1 MARKRPRTRRSNSA
15 VLTALSLCLTKH
27 LAPAEG
33 DGSDSNLVFSPASI
47 YATLALLAAG
57 ARGGTL
63 QELLDALGGGS
74 RDDLAAFARRVAE
87 RALADRSCSSGR
99 GPAVAFA
106 CGAWHDAAWAP
117 RPEFRD
123 AAAAAYKAEARAVD
137 FSNEP
142 EKAVNVINGGVAA
155 ATNNHIDSIL
165 DSSSVNALTNLVVA
179 SAIYFKGKWEAPFTK
194 SNTRVDKFHRL
205 DGSFAD
211 VPFMRSW
218 RSQLV
223 AVRNGYKVL
232 KLPYK
237 SPAPAPPPYSMCIFL
252 PDERDGLAGL
262 VAKIAS
268 GPGFCYYRLPTE
280 RVQVGDF
287 RLPKFK
293 LSASG
298 SVMQALRDD
307 MGITSAF
314 VAGEADLSGMAKR
327 DGDEAGTLLHVGDV
341 RHKAVLEV
349 NEEGVAVATSSYML
363 CGASAVMTDQQKTVD
378 FVADH
383 PFVFF
388 VIEEVSR
395 AILFVGRVL
404 DPSI

>member
-1 MARKRPRTRRSNSA
+1 M
-15 VLTALSLCLTKH
+15 
-27 LAPAEG
+27 E
-33 DGSDSNLVFSPASI
+33 NLFS
-47 YATLALLAAG
+47 
-57 ARGGTL
+57 
-63 QELLDALGGGS
+63 
-74 RDDLAAFARRVAE
+74 FV
-87 RALADRSCSSGR
+87 
-99 GPAVAFA
+99 V
-106 CGAWHDAAWAP
+106 
-117 RPEFRD
+117 
-123 AAAAAYKAEARAVD
+123 K
-137 FSNEP
+137 P

-205 DGSFAD
+205 DGSAAD

-223 AVRNGYKVL
+223 AVRSGYKVL
-232 KLPYK
+232 KLPYR
-237 SPAPAPPPYSMCIFL
+237 SPAPAPPPPSTQRRRASQSKAADEPDKAADELPRYSMCIFL

-268 GPGFCYYRLPTE
+268 GPGFWHYRLPTE

-363 CGASAVMTDQQKTVD
+363 YGASAVMADQQKTVD